1 MHSTVQKFIQ
11 NLTVPVSILSLCY
24 CTDGFRPSFYFFFR
38 VIYNLTLAF
47 TTFTFSV
54 Y

>member
-1 MHSTVQKFIQ
+1 MHSAVKKFVQ
-11 NLTVPVSILSLCY
+11 NLIVPYNFVIVVTAFGLVS
-24 CTDGFRPSFYFFFR
+24 TFFR